1 MVKTNFILVDKR
13 EFLDKLGKN
22 VVRLRSEKNWSQ
34 SDLARACFKD
44 RQSVERLEN
53 GKINPSIFYLNEIAE
68 ALEIP
73 VSQVLNFE

>member
-1 MVKTNFILVDKR
+1 MDKR

-22 VVRLRSEKNWSQ
+22 VVKLRSEKNWSQ

-53 GKINPSIFYLNEIAE
+53 GKINPSVFYLNEIAE

-73 VSQVLNFE
+73 VSEILSFE

>member
-1 MVKTNFILVDKR
+1 MDKR

-22 VVRLRSEKNWSQ
+22 VVKLRSEKNWSQ

-73 VSQVLNFE
+73 VSQVLNFK

>member
-1 MVKTNFILVDKR
+1 MVLNYTKTLT
-13 EFLDKLGKN
+13 KLGKN
-22 VVRLRSEKNWSQ
+22 VVKLRSKKNWSQ

-53 GKINPSIFYLNEIAE
+53 GKINPSIFYLHEIAE

>member
-73 VSQVLNFE
+73 VSQVLNFK

>member
-1 MVKTNFILVDKR
+1 M
-13 EFLDKLGKN
+13 
-22 VVRLRSEKNWSQ
+22 SQ

-53 GKINPSIFYLNEIAE
+53 GKINPSIFYLKEIAD

-73 VSQVLNFE
+73 VSQILCFENP

>member
-1 MVKTNFILVDKR
+1 MDKR

-22 VVRLRSEKNWSQ
+22 VVKLRSEKNWSQ

-73 VSQVLNFE
+73 VSHILNFE

>member
-1 MVKTNFILVDKR
+1 MVLNYTKTLT
-13 EFLDKLGKN
+13 KLGKN
-22 VVRLRSEKNWSQ
+22 VVKLRSEKNWSQ

-53 GKINPSIFYLNEIAE
+53 GKINPSIFYLHEIAE